1 MSTTTTPTP
10 LILTDPLAAQPVTI
24 MITLPAAE
32 SPRDERP
39 ALVSIGSDGQSPVFR
54 QGVLADV
61 AALIDEAWTA
71 FGVREELLAAQAQ
84 AALAGASETAGAETI
99 ATAAV
104 GSDDASSEAGQPLP
118 PAPTVKAVPL
128 PPKPKNLS
136 LF

>member
-1 MSTTTTPTP
+1 MDKLTP
-10 LILTDPLAAQPVTI
+10 LTLTDPLAAQPVTI

-39 ALVSIGSDGQSPVFR
+39 ALVSIGSDGRSPVFK

-71 FGVREELLAAQAQ
+71 YGVREELRAAQAR
-84 AALAGASETAGAETI
+84 AALAGASETAEAETI

-104 GSDDASSEAGQPLP
+104 GSDDAGNEAGQPLP
-118 PAPTVKAVPL
+118 PAPAVKAVPL
-128 PPKPKNLS
+128 PPKPKNLT

>member
-1 MSTTTTPTP
+1 MDNLTP
-10 LILTDPLAAQPVTI
+10 LTLTDPLAAQPVTI

-39 ALVSIGSDGQSPVFR
+39 ALVSIGSDGRSPVFR

-71 FGVREELLAAQAQ
+71 FGVREELRAAQAR
-84 AALAGASETAGAETI
+84 AALAGASETAEAETI

-104 GSDDASSEAGQPLP
+104 GSGDGGSEAGQPLP
-118 PAPTVKAVPL
+118 PAVKAAPQ
-128 PPKPKNLS
+128 PPKPMNLS

>member
-10 LILTDPLAAQPVTI
+10 LTLTDPLAAQPVTI

-32 SPRDERP
+32 SPRDDRP
-39 ALVSIGSDGQSPVFR
+39 ALVSIGSDGRSPVFR

-71 FGVREELLAAQAQ
+71 YGVREELLAAQAR
-84 AALAGASETAGAETI
+84 AALAGASETGEAETI
-99 ATAAV
+99 ATAV
-104 GSDDASSEAGQPLP
+104 VASGDGNNEAGPALS
-118 PAPTVKAVPL
+118 PAPAVKALPQ

>member
-1 MSTTTTPTP
+1 MDNLTP
-10 LILTDPLAAQPVTI
+10 LTLTDPLAAQPVTI

-71 FGVREELLAAQAQ
+71 YGVREELLAAQAR
-84 AALAGASETAGAETI
+84 AALAGASETGEAETI

-104 GSDDASSEAGQPLP
+104 GSDDAGSEAGQSLP
-118 PAPTVKAVPL
+118 PAPAVKAVPQ

>member
-24 MITLPAAE
+24 MITLPVAE

-39 ALVSIGSDGQSPVFR
+39 ALVSIGSDGRSPVFR

-71 FGVREELLAAQAQ
+71 FGVREELLAAQAR
-84 AALAGASETAGAETI
+84 AALAGASETAEPETI

-104 GSDDASSEAGQPLP
+104 GSEGAGSEAGQPLP
-118 PAPTVKAVPL
+118 PAPAVKAVPR